1 MDNVLG
7 SNKESSK
14 GNDWREEYSTVH
26 PQDIPDLY
34 HLNPSEGKDSQL
46 LCNNVADIYLIPSH
60 SEVRKGEVQIL
71 TRSQTLNISR
81 KFKNENSALFRK
93 LYVLLL
99 NLMFDVFLFTINE
112 DGILHMIGN
121 LLHFLPSNR
130 SCKSEGCNKLR
141 QLSSPITKS
150 SQLNKFF
157 RSLSLSPRR

>member
-1 MDNVLG
+1 MNNVIG

-14 GNDWREEYSTVH
+14 GNDRGEEHSTVH
-26 PQDIPDLY
+26 PRDIPDLY
-34 HLNPSEGKDSQL
+34 HLNPREEKDSQL
-46 LCNNVADIYLIPSH
+46 LCNNVGDISLIPSH

-112 DGILHMIGN
+112 DGILHIIGN
-121 LLHFLPSNR
+121 LLHFLPSTC
-130 SCKSEGCNKLR
+130 SCQAVECSACRWLQE
-141 QLSSPITKS
+141 SS
-150 SQLNKFF
+150 
-157 RSLSLSPRR
+157 R